1 MRRQGNA
8 EGAGVGRTKLARARP
23 REWRCADR
31 RPPHLGWMRRLLPL
45 LGLAGALVAAEPFSR
60 SLAPADFA
68 AAGLGRLTPAE
79 LARLDALIAARTA
92 PPAAVPL
99 PAAPAPVAARAA
111 RRAAPAAEEEAPVE
125 SRLTGEF
132 RGWEPRTVFALENGE
147 RWQETGGTT
156 YAGSPLAAP
165 AVRIRAGALG
175 AYWMRI
181 EGVGREV
188 KVRRVDA
195 GR

>member
-1 MRRQGNA
+1 
-8 EGAGVGRTKLARARP
+8 
-23 REWRCADR
+23 
-31 RPPHLGWMRRLLPL
+31 MRRLLPL

-68 AAGLGRLTPAE
+68 AAGLGRLTPEE

-92 PPAAVPL
+92 PPAAAPL
-99 PAAPAPVAARAA
+99 PAAPPSAAARPASSPF
-111 RRAAPAAEEEAPVE
+111 RRTTPAVVEEEAPVE
-125 SRLTGEF
+125 SRLKGEF
-132 RGWEPRTVFALENGE
+132 RGWEPRAVFTLENGE

>member
-1 MRRQGNA
+1 
-8 EGAGVGRTKLARARP
+8 
-23 REWRCADR
+23 
-31 RPPHLGWMRRLLPL
+31 MRRLLPA
-45 LGLAGALVAAEPFSR
+45 LACVGALVAAEPFSR

-68 AAGLGRLTPAE
+68 AAGLGRLTPE
-79 LARLDALIAARTA
+79 EIARLDALIAAR
-92 PPAAVPL
+92 AV
-99 PAAPAPVAARAA
+99 APAPL
-111 RRAAPAAEEEAPVE
+111 RAAPANPAARVAPEPVRQTTPAAQEEASVE

-132 RGWEPRTVFALENGE
+132 RGWEPRMVFALENGQ

-156 YAGSPLAAP
+156 YAGPPLATP

-181 EGVGREV
+181 EGVSREV

>member
-1 MRRQGNA
+1 
-8 EGAGVGRTKLARARP
+8 
-23 REWRCADR
+23 
-31 RPPHLGWMRRLLPL
+31 MRRLLPA
-45 LGLAGALVAAEPFSR
+45 LGLAGALAAAEPFSR

-68 AAGLGRLTPAE
+68 AAGLGRLTSEE
-79 LARLDALIAARTA
+79 LSRLDALIAARGA
-92 PPAAVPL
+92 PP
-99 PAAPAPVAARAA
+99 PAAPAAATAAASPLARAA
-111 RRAAPAAEEEAPVE
+111 GAPARRATAVAEEETLE

-132 RGWEPRTVFALENGE
+132 RGWEPRAVFALENGQ

-156 YAGSPLAAP
+156 YAGPPLAAP

-181 EGVGREV
+181 EGVRLEV
-188 KVRRVDA
+188 KVRRVDT

>member
-1 MRRQGNA
+1 
-8 EGAGVGRTKLARARP
+8 
-23 REWRCADR
+23 
-31 RPPHLGWMRRLLPL
+31 MRRLLPAL
-45 LGLAGALVAAEPFSR
+45 ALAGALAAAEPFSR

-68 AAGLGRLTPAE
+68 AAGLGRLTPEE
-79 LARLDALIAARTA
+79 LSRLDALIAARGA
-92 PPAAVPL
+92 PP
-99 PAAPAPVAARAA
+99 PAAPAA
-111 RRAAPAAEEEAPVE
+111 AAPAIASAPARVPAAPSRRPTVTAEEETVE

-132 RGWEPRTVFALENGE
+132 RGWEPRTVFALENGQ

-156 YAGSPLAAP
+156 YAGPPLAAP

-188 KVRRVDA
+188 KVRRVDT

>member
-1 MRRQGNA
+1 M
-8 EGAGVGRTKLARARP
+8 
-23 REWRCADR
+23 
-31 RPPHLGWMRRLLPL
+31 
-45 LGLAGALVAAEPFSR
+45 
-60 SLAPADFA
+60 
-68 AAGLGRLTPAE
+68 
-79 LARLDALIAARTA
+79 
-92 PPAAVPL
+92 
-99 PAAPAPVAARAA
+99 
-111 RRAAPAAEEEAPVE
+111 E

-132 RGWEPRTVFALENGE
+132 RGWEPRMVFALENGE

>member
-1 MRRQGNA
+1 
-8 EGAGVGRTKLARARP
+8 
-23 REWRCADR
+23 
-31 RPPHLGWMRRLLPL
+31 MRRLLPAL
-45 LGLAGALVAAEPFSR
+45 AFAGALAAAEPFSR

-68 AAGLGRLTPAE
+68 AAGLGRLTPEE
-79 LARLDALIAARTA
+79 LVRLDALIAARPA
-92 PPAAVPL
+92 PPAAAPL
-99 PAAPAPVAARAA
+99 PPAPAPAAPRSAPA
-111 RRAAPAAEEEAPVE
+111 RRAASAAEEEAPVE

-156 YAGSPLAAP
+156 YAGPPLAAP

-175 AYWMRI
+175 AHWMRI

>member
-1 MRRQGNA
+1 
-8 EGAGVGRTKLARARP
+8 
-23 REWRCADR
+23 
-31 RPPHLGWMRRLLPL
+31 MRRLLPAL
-45 LGLAGALVAAEPFSR
+45 AFAGALAAAEPFSR

-68 AAGLGRLTPAE
+68 AAGLGRLTPEE
-79 LARLDALIAARTA
+79 LARLDALIAARAA
-92 PPAAVPL
+92 PLSAAAA
-99 PAAPAPVAARAA
+99 PAAPRSAPAPARWAAS
-111 RRAAPAAEEEAPVE
+111 AAEEEAPVE

-156 YAGSPLAAP
+156 YAGPPLAAP
-165 AVRIRAGALG
+165 VVRIRAGALG

-181 EGVGREV
+181 EGVSREV

>member
-1 MRRQGNA
+1 
-8 EGAGVGRTKLARARP
+8 
-23 REWRCADR
+23 
-31 RPPHLGWMRRLLPL
+31 MRRLLPL

-68 AAGLGRLTPAE
+68 AAGLGRLTPEE
-79 LARLDALIAARTA
+79 LARLDAFIAARTA
-92 PPAAVPL
+92 PPAAAPL
-99 PAAPAPVAARAA
+99 PAAPPSAAARPAPSPV
-111 RRAAPAAEEEAPVE
+111 RRTTPAVVEEEESFE

-132 RGWEPRTVFALENGE
+132 RGWEPRTVFALENGQ

-156 YAGSPLAAP
+156 YAGPPLAAP

-181 EGVGREV
+181 DGVPREV

>member
-1 MRRQGNA
+1 
-8 EGAGVGRTKLARARP
+8 
-23 REWRCADR
+23 
-31 RPPHLGWMRRLLPL
+31 MRRLLPA
-45 LGLAGALVAAEPFSR
+45 LACVGALVAAEPFSR

-68 AAGLGRLTPAE
+68 AAGLGRLTPE
-79 LARLDALIAARTA
+79 EMAR
-92 PPAAVPL
+92 AV
-99 PAAPAPVAARAA
+99 APAPL
-111 RRAAPAAEEEAPVE
+111 RAAPANPAARVAPEPVRQTTPAAQEEASVE

-132 RGWEPRTVFALENGE
+132 RGWEPRMVFALENGQ

-156 YAGSPLAAP
+156 YAGPPLATP

-181 EGVGREV
+181 EGVSREV

>member
-1 MRRQGNA
+1 
-8 EGAGVGRTKLARARP
+8 
-23 REWRCADR
+23 
-31 RPPHLGWMRRLLPL
+31 MRRLLPAL
-45 LGLAGALVAAEPFSR
+45 AFAGALAAAEPFSR

-68 AAGLGRLTPAE
+68 AAGLGRLTPQE
-79 LARLDALIAARTA
+79 LARLDALVAALAA
-92 PPAAVPL
+92 PSPAAPSVAAPAAVPGRS
-99 PAAPAPVAARAA
+99 PAGPG
-111 RRAAPAAEEEAPVE
+111 RRAASAAEEETVE

-132 RGWEPRTVFALENGE
+132 RGWEPRAVFVLENGQ
-147 RWQETGGTT
+147 RWQETAGTT
-156 YAGSPLAAP
+156 YAGTPLAAP

-181 EGVGREV
+181 EGVRLEV

>member
-1 MRRQGNA
+1 
-8 EGAGVGRTKLARARP
+8 
-23 REWRCADR
+23 
-31 RPPHLGWMRRLLPL
+31 MRRLLSAL
-45 LGLAGALVAAEPFSR
+45 AFAGALAAAEPFSR

-68 AAGLGRLTPAE
+68 AAGLARLTPAE
-79 LARLDALIAARTA
+79 LARLDALIAARA
-92 PPAAVPL
+92 MPPAAAPL
-99 PAAPAPVAARAA
+99 PASPAPAAPRSAPAPA
-111 RRAAPAAEEEAPVE
+111 RRAASAAEEDAPVE

-156 YAGSPLAAP
+156 YAGPPLAAP

-175 AYWMRI
+175 AHWMRI
-181 EGVGREV
+181 EGVSREV

>member
-1 MRRQGNA
+1 
-8 EGAGVGRTKLARARP
+8 
-23 REWRCADR
+23 
-31 RPPHLGWMRRLLPL
+31 MRRLLPAL
-45 LGLAGALVAAEPFSR
+45 AFAGALAAAEPFSR

-68 AAGLGRLTPAE
+68 AAGLARLTPAE
-79 LARLDALIAARTA
+79 LARLDALIAARA
-92 PPAAVPL
+92 APAAAAPL
-99 PAAPAPVAARAA
+99 SAAPAPAAPRSAPAPA
-111 RRAAPAAEEEAPVE
+111 RRAASAAEEDAPVE

-156 YAGSPLAAP
+156 YAGPPLAAP
-165 AVRIRAGALG
+165 AVRIRAGALW
-175 AYWMRI
+175 AHWMRI
-181 EGVGREV
+181 EGVSREV

>member
-1 MRRQGNA
+1 G
-8 EGAGVGRTKLARARP
+8 
-23 REWRCADR
+23 
-31 RPPHLGWMRRLLPL
+31 
-45 LGLAGALVAAEPFSR
+45 
-60 SLAPADFA
+60 
-68 AAGLGRLTPAE
+68 
-79 LARLDALIAARTA
+79 
-92 PPAAVPL
+92 
-99 PAAPAPVAARAA
+99 AARAA
-111 RRAAPAAEEEAPVE
+111 RGPARGAAAAAEEEAPVE

-132 RGWEPRTVFALENGE
+132 RGWEPRAVFALENGQ

-156 YAGSPLAAP
+156 YAGPPIAAP

-175 AYWMRI
+175 AFWMRI

>member
-1 MRRQGNA
+1 
-8 EGAGVGRTKLARARP
+8 
-23 REWRCADR
+23 
-31 RPPHLGWMRRLLPL
+31 MRRLMPALAF
-45 LGLAGALVAAEPFSR
+45 AGALAAAEPFSR

-79 LARLDALIAARTA
+79 LARLDALIAARA
-92 PPAAVPL
+92 APAAAAPL
-99 PAAPAPVAARAA
+99 SAAPAPAAPRSAAA
-111 RRAAPAAEEEAPVE
+111 RRAASAAEEEAPVE

-156 YAGSPLAAP
+156 YAGPPLAAP

-175 AYWMRI
+175 AHWMRI
-181 EGVGREV
+181 EGVSREV

>member
-1 MRRQGNA
+1 
-8 EGAGVGRTKLARARP
+8 
-23 REWRCADR
+23 
-31 RPPHLGWMRRLLPL
+31 MRRLLPAL
-45 LGLAGALVAAEPFSR
+45 AFAGALAAAEPFSR

-68 AAGLGRLTPAE
+68 AAGLGRLTPE
-79 LARLDALIAARTA
+79 ERSRLDALIAARGA
-92 PPAAVPL
+92 PP
-99 PAAPAPVAARAA
+99 PAAPAAAAVSASSPARAPA
-111 RRAAPAAEEEAPVE
+111 GPVRRAPAAVEEETVE
-125 SRLTGEF
+125 SRLQGEF
-132 RGWEPRTVFALENGE
+132 RGWEPRTVFALENGQ

-156 YAGSPLAAP
+156 YAGPPLAAP

-181 EGVGREV
+181 EGVRLEV

>member
-1 MRRQGNA
+1 
-8 EGAGVGRTKLARARP
+8 
-23 REWRCADR
+23 
-31 RPPHLGWMRRLLPL
+31 MRRLLPAL
-45 LGLAGALVAAEPFSR
+45 AFAGALAAAEPFSR

-79 LARLDALIAARTA
+79 LARLDALIGAHAA
-92 PPAAVPL
+92 PAAAAL
-99 PAAPAPVAARAA
+99 RSAAPAPAAPRFAPAPA
-111 RRAAPAAEEEAPVE
+111 RRAASAAEEDAPVE

-156 YAGSPLAAP
+156 YAGPPLAAP

-175 AYWMRI
+175 AHWMRI
-181 EGVGREV
+181 EGVSREV